1 MTRPMTRPT
10 TGPMIGSRARRGRRR
25 RASSVVAAGCVAMLV
40 AGGLAGC
47 ADRKEKYCDAVSA
60 HQRELS
66 DLVGSGGPD
75 ALLKAVGPFRDLQA
89 QAPSDITDEWQQVI
103 TSIVGL
109 QKALEAAGVDPASYD
124 RAHPPAGVSEADRAR
139 IDAAAKQLGSGTTL
153 RALQDLDQEARDVCK
168 TPLTL

>member
-1 MTRPMTRPT
+1 MS
-10 TGPMIGSRARRGRRR
+10 GPGTPHGRRR
-25 RASSVVAAGCVAMLV
+25 RTRAVAPAARLAALAGVAALA

-47 ADRKEKYCDAVSA
+47 ADQKERYCDAVAS
-60 HQRELS
+60 HQRELT

-75 ALLKAVGPFRDLQA
+75 ALLRALGPFEDLRSK
-89 QAPSDITDEWQQVI
+89 APGDITDEWQQVI
-103 TSIVGL
+103 TSIEGL
-109 QKALEAAGVDPASYD
+109 QEALQAAGVDPRTYD
-124 RAHPPAGVSEADRAR
+124 RAHPPAGLSVADRAR